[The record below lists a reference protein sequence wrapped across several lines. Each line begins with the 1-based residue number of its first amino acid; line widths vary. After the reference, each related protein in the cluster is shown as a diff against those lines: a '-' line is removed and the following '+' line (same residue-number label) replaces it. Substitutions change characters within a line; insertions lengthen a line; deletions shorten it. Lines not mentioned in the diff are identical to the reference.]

1 MKLRYL
7 SINQLSQLT
16 GRDRATISKRLETMK
31 PYEENGRAKIYDT
44 HEALP
49 VLFAAES
56 HKGIQKKIELVTHDI
71 EKEKL
76 HKIRMENDVRIGKLV
91 DIEDVVKL
99 VEKEYTFVKA
109 QIKSLPSRLSKLLS
123 MQSDPMVINEL
134 MTKEINEI
142 LNELITDSVYEKHC
156 KEVEKLEN
164 EKRVTPIT
172 KSVACFKPPFLIP
185 FKFNVIF
192 PL

>member
-142 LNELITDSVYEKHC
+142 LSELVTDTVYEKHA
-156 KEVEKLEN
+156 KEVEKAEN
-164 EKRVTPIT
+164 ETRTT
-172 KSVACFKPPFLIP
+172 TASKSVDGNTEKDPSTATDS
-185 FKFNVIF
+185 
-192 PL
+192 

>member
-91 DIEDVVKL
+91 DTEDVVKM

-109 QIKSLPSRLSKLLS
+109 QIKSLPSRLSKFLS

-142 LNELITDSVYEKHC
+142 LNELITDKVYDKHC

-164 EKRVTPIT
+164 EKRATPIT
-172 KSVACFKPPFLIP
+172 KSVSGDTETDP
-185 FKFNVIF
+185 NTTTDS
-192 PL
+192 

>member
-1 MKLRYL
+1 
-7 SINQLSQLT
+7 
-16 GRDRATISKRLETMK
+16 MK

-91 DIEDVVKL
+91 DIEDVVKM

-123 MQSDPMVINEL
+123 MQSDPMIINEL

-142 LNELITDSVYEKHC
+142 LNELITDSVYDKHC

-164 EKRVTPIT
+164 EKRITSTT
-172 KSVACFKPPFLIP
+172 KSIDGDKEKDP
-185 FKFNVIF
+185 NTTTDS
-192 PL
+192 